1 MSAITV
7 AQDQLSV
14 TQVRKARRGLTVYF
28 SILIP
33 LSVVW
38 YVLDDM
44 RILNDH
50 YTLLMFTPAISSI
63 LARLILR
70 EGVKDVSF
78 QLGGRRGLAAIAFVV
93 LFPILLAL
101 FTYIPFWLFGWA
113 QLYPKGLIF
122 SSLSAQPALDVT
134 LNVLLLTVIG
144 TAGVLPFA
152 MGEELGWRGFM
163 LTRMISAKIPWP
175 IFVSGLIWGLW
186 HFPLILGGL
195 YDVTSNLL
203 LGALIALL
211 SVLGYVY
218 IISWVRLYSGS
229 VWPAALA
236 HAAFNIVY
244 NDTFGAATK
253 GGTYLLGETGLVSG
267 IVMIVIAVLLYRFW
281 PIRQPLLNPQQ
292 LLEDAVPTRKVAPG
306 YLAIGV
312 LLIVSGSVSLLQKGY
327 FVLATCVF
335 AGLGFLVYSI
345 NPGISW
351 KERARWQ
358 QVLLILLLALMV
370 LSFLLEL
377 LQALLGIRFN

>member
-195 YDVTSNLL
+195 YDVTPNLL
-203 LGALIALL
+203 LGTLIALL

-267 IVMIVIAVLLYRFW
+267 IVIIVIAVLLYRFW

-292 LLEDAVPTRKVAPG
+292 LLEDATPTRKVAPG

-312 LLIVSGSVSLLQKGY
+312 LLIVSGAVSLLQHDY
-327 FVLATCVF
+327 FILTTCVF

-358 QVLLILLLALMV
+358 QVLLILLLTLTV
-370 LSFLLEL
+370 LSFLLDL
-377 LQALLGIRFN
+377 LQALLSIRFS

>member
-195 YDVTSNLL
+195 YDVTPNLL
-203 LGALIALL
+203 LGTLIALL

-267 IVMIVIAVLLYRFW
+267 VVIIVIAVLLYRFW

-292 LLEDAVPTRKVAPG
+292 LLEDATPTRKVAPG

-312 LLIVSGSVSLLQKGY
+312 LLIVSGAVSLLQHDY
-327 FVLATCVF
+327 FILTTCVF

-358 QVLLILLLALMV
+358 QVLLILLLTLTV
-370 LSFLLEL
+370 LSFLLDL
-377 LQALLGIRFN
+377 LQALLSIRFS